1 MFAGT
6 LRLFRRQMTV
16 STGKPIHTA
25 SSQITFAKAEN
36 ILAIGA
42 GFLGLVMLGY
52 EIMSVR
58 DVTKSLD
65 ELKVDMKAELK
76 NIESRLHAQQE
87 RTDSLMKIQQE
98 RTDNLYKV
106 LSEEQKQ
113 NGQRFHAQ
121 QERTDSLVKI
131 QQERT
136 DNLYK
141 VLLEEQKQ
149 SGERFYSLLREI
161 QKKG

>member
-25 SSQITFAKAEN
+25 SSQITFTKAEN
-36 ILAIGA
+36 ILAIGT
-42 GFLGLVMLGY
+42 GILGLVMLGY

-65 ELKVDMKAELK
+65 EFKVDMKAELNELKVDMKAELK
-76 NIESRLHAQQE
+76 ELKVDMKAESKNNESRLYA
-87 RTDSLMKIQQE
+87 
-98 RTDNLYKV
+98 
-106 LSEEQKQ
+106 
-113 NGQRFHAQ
+113 
-121 QERTDSLVKI
+121 

-149 SGERFYSLLREI
+149 SSDRFYSLLQEI